1 MPQTVLGASR
11 NKWLQFLRESSDRY
25 KAEQAANQNNSTTA
39 PPQPGRMVSK
49 RTAPSA
55 GDAGG
60 TQGTGPQATDSER
73 VARRLGR
80 HAEPVAES
88 KVKRGRRAKGDER
101 QRTTCAH
108 SLAADSMAEA
118 AKPKAQHGCQGGVG
132 ISRAL
137 FADY

>member
-60 TQGTGPQATDSER
+60 TQGAGPQATDSER

-108 SLAADSMAEA
+108 TLAADSEAEA
-118 AKPKAQHGCQGGVG
+118 AKPKAQHGSQGGVG

-137 FADY
+137 FAHC